1 MVSSRVC
8 VIYRHKGVMSLCLC
22 CRWSLPMPIGRF
34 AMTVMNNTFIE
45 TTPNFSEVEIG
56 AARNAFLKYDQEQQ
70 LHLLT
75 IMPIDEAV
83 GILKHCSVGYVNS
96 LMSQLEHAGHDK
108 RARHYAHQLGLHVSE
123 VDTPDGYLSTGVLE
137 HVKQRIGWIIALA
150 LLGIVSGLIIA
161 QYEDTLSQLV
171 LLAVYMPVIAAAG
184 GNTGTQAATLVIRAL
199 ATGELKKR
207 QWLAVLWKESRVAL
221 CLALAIAIVMV
232 GRIMLFSAGQ
242 STGGFELTDIALAIA
257 VALFIQVSISTTL
270 GGLLPIIARA
280 CKLDP
285 AVLVSPVLASI
296 VDISGMWIYFTVVN
310 YFLGIA

>member
-1 MVSSRVC
+1 MNSRVC

-221 CLALAIAIVMV
+221 CLALAIAIVMI

>member
-1 MVSSRVC
+1 
-8 VIYRHKGVMSLCLC
+8 
-22 CRWSLPMPIGRF
+22 
-34 AMTVMNNTFIE
+34 MTVMNNTFIE

-123 VDTPDGYLSTGVLE
+123 VDTPDGYLSTGVVE

-280 CKLDP
+280 FKLDP

>member
-1 MVSSRVC
+1 MNSRVC

-123 VDTPDGYLSTGVLE
+123 VDTPDGYLSTGVVE

-310 YFLGIA
+310 YFLGMPD

>member
-1 MVSSRVC
+1 MNSRVC

-96 LMSQLEHAGHDK
+96 LMSQLEHTGHDK

>member
-1 MVSSRVC
+1 MNSRVC

-310 YFLGIA
+310 YFLGIS

>member
-1 MVSSRVC
+1 
-8 VIYRHKGVMSLCLC
+8 
-22 CRWSLPMPIGRF
+22 
-34 AMTVMNNTFIE
+34 MTVMNNTFIE
-45 TTPNFSEVEIG
+45 TTPNFSAVEIG
-56 AARNAFLKYDQEQQ
+56 AARNAFLQYERDKQ
-70 LHLLT
+70 LQLLS

-83 GILKHCSVGYVNS
+83 GILQHCSVANVNS
-96 LMSQLEHAGHDK
+96 LIAQLEQAGHDK
-108 RARHYAHQLGLHVSE
+108 RARHYAHQLGLHISE
-123 VDTPDGYLSTGVLE
+123 VDTPDGYLSAGVFE

-232 GRIMLFSAGQ
+232 GRILLFSGGQ
-242 STGGFELTDIALAIA
+242 PNGGFDLVDIALAIA
-257 VALFIQVSISTTL
+257 VALFIQVTISTTL

-280 CKLDP
+280 CNLDP

>member
-1 MVSSRVC
+1 MNLRVC

-150 LLGIVSGLIIA
+150 LLGIISGLIIA

>member
-1 MVSSRVC
+1 MNSRVC

-221 CLALAIAIVMV
+221 CLALAIAIVIV

>member
-1 MVSSRVC
+1 MNSRVC

-123 VDTPDGYLSTGVLE
+123 VDTPDGYLSTGVFE

>member
-1 MVSSRVC
+1 MNSRVC

-137 HVKQRIGWIIALA
+137 HVKQRIGWIIVLA

>member
-1 MVSSRVC
+1 
-8 VIYRHKGVMSLCLC
+8 
-22 CRWSLPMPIGRF
+22 
-34 AMTVMNNTFIE
+34 MTVMNNTFIE

-137 HVKQRIGWIIALA
+137 HVKQRIGW
-150 LLGIVSGLIIA
+150 IIA

>member
-1 MVSSRVC
+1 
-8 VIYRHKGVMSLCLC
+8 
-22 CRWSLPMPIGRF
+22 
-34 AMTVMNNTFIE
+34 MTVMNNTFIE
-45 TTPNFSEVEIG
+45 TTPNFSQVEIG
-56 AARNAFLKYDQEQQ
+56 AARNAFLKYEQEQQ

-83 GILKHCSVGYVNS
+83 GILQHCSVGYVNG
-96 LMSQLEHAGHDK
+96 LIAQLEQAGHDK
-108 RARHYAHQLGLHVSE
+108 RARHYAHQLGLHMSE
-123 VDTPDGYLSTGVLE
+123 VDTPKGYLSTSVIG
-137 HVKQRIGWIIALA
+137 HVRQRIGWIIALA

-207 QWLAVLWKESRVAL
+207 QWLEVLWKESRVAL
-221 CLALAIAIVMV
+221 FIAFAISIVMV
-232 GRIMLFSAGQ
+232 GRIMLFSSGQ
-242 STGGFELTDIALAIA
+242 STGGFALEDIALAIA
-257 VALFIQVSISTTL
+257 VALFIQVTISTTL

>member
-1 MVSSRVC
+1 
-8 VIYRHKGVMSLCLC
+8 
-22 CRWSLPMPIGRF
+22 
-34 AMTVMNNTFIE
+34 MTVMNNTFIE

-96 LMSQLEHAGHDK
+96 LMSQLEHEGHDK

-242 STGGFELTDIALAIA
+242 STGGFELTDIALAIT

>member
-1 MVSSRVC
+1 L
-8 VIYRHKGVMSLCLC
+8 I
-22 CRWSLPMPIGRF
+22 
-34 AMTVMNNTFIE
+34 A
-45 TTPNFSEVEIG
+45 
-56 AARNAFLKYDQEQQ
+56 
-70 LHLLT
+70 
-75 IMPIDEAV
+75 
-83 GILKHCSVGYVNS
+83 
-96 LMSQLEHAGHDK
+96 QLEQAGHDK
-108 RARHYAHQLGLHVSE
+108 RARHYAHQLGLHMSE
-123 VDTPDGYLSTGVLE
+123 VDTPDGYLSTSVLG
-137 HVKQRIGWIIALA
+137 HVKQRIGWIVALA

-207 QWLAVLWKESRVAL
+207 QWLEVLWKESRVAL
-221 CLALAIAIVMV
+221 FIALAIAIVMV
-232 GRIMLFSAGQ
+232 GRIMLFSGGQ
-242 STGGFELTDIALAIA
+242 STGGFAIEDIALAIA
-257 VALFIQVSISTTL
+257 VALFIQVTISTTL